1 MPFSAVMNR
10 CHICGRWGY
19 TERHH
24 IFGGANRRRSE
35 RDGLVVNLCVLC
47 HREGK
52 EAVHRSA
59 VTMQRLH
66 EEGQRMWM
74 ERTGGSVEDFRRAY
88 GKSYL

>member
-1 MPFSAVMNR
+1 MNR
-10 CHICGRWGY
+10 CHICGRWTH

-52 EAVHRSA
+52 NAVHRSA
-59 VTMQRLH
+59 ETMQMLH
-66 EEGQRMWM
+66 EYGQRLWM
-74 ERTGGSVEDFRRAY
+74 ERTGGSVEEFRGAY
-88 GKSYL
+88 GKNYL